1 MLMSLREALE
11 AWKKGCFEQTLA
23 IEAGGHHC
31 PACARALLDGLRRIL
46 ALRKREVPTLWIDP
60 CPHASTVELGVCA
73 RCTARIVKEAE
84 RIKAPSMSVPIEF
97 PHERLG
103 WRP

>member
-1 MLMSLREALE
+1 MLMSLPEAVE

-31 PACARALLDGLRRIL
+31 AVCARALIQGLRRIL
-46 ALRKREVPTLWIDP
+46 ALRRRDAPSLWLEACAHGGGADL
-60 CPHASTVELGVCA
+60 AGCA
-73 RCTARIVKEAE
+73 RCTARIVKEIE
-84 RIKAPSMSVPIEF
+84 RMRAPSMSVPVEF